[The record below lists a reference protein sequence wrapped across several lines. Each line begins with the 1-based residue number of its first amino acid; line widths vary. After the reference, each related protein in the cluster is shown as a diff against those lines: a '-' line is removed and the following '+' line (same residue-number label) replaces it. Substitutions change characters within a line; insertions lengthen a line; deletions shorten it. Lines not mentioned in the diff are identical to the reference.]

1 VSRVSLDAAR
11 LLEVWREDL
20 RRRRLRSFCGASFLQ
35 NVYGG
40 KRSFDTAITAEG
52 EQYQSIRR
60 QHGFRK
66 IDTIKSGST
75 MTDDVT
81 ALIEEIQ
88 RYARNRAQDV
98 SRGAETPA
106 LAALMIEKF
115 GEGLVKAG
123 HLLGVERVDALK
135 DEISRL
141 VRVVDAQYPKHLQY
155 RFEARPA
162 GLAING
168 ESH

>member
-1 VSRVSLDAAR
+1 
-11 LLEVWREDL
+11 
-20 RRRRLRSFCGASFLQ
+20 
-35 NVYGG
+35 
-40 KRSFDTAITAEG
+40 
-52 EQYQSIRR
+52 
-60 QHGFRK
+60 
-66 IDTIKSGST
+66 

-141 VRVVDAQYPKHLQY
+141 VRVVDPQYPKHLQY